1 MLFWL
6 VWNMV
11 HFSIYWECHHP
22 IWLSYFSE
30 GWLNHQPVFVYHPFQ
45 SFGCVWK
52 CCVPLFTQ
60 WFCWSLSLLN
70 GYFIGNNRIQK
81 NLWKIG
87 IIGIIAMIIPYGKY
101 TLFSD
106 KPILSWLHREVS
118 VNPTLGSAGA
128 GYTFGQDISEQW
140 LSRGR
145 RKVGKGVPTKKYDL
159 PSGKLSHNYGKIH
172 HFSWENSL

>member
-1 MLFWL
+1 
-6 VWNMV
+6 
-11 HFSIYWECHHP
+11 
-22 IWLSYFSE
+22 
-30 GWLNHQPVFVYHPFQ
+30 
-45 SFGCVWK
+45 
-52 CCVPLFTQ
+52 
-60 WFCWSLSLLN
+60 
-70 GYFIGNNRIQK
+70 
-81 NLWKIG
+81 
-87 IIGIIAMIIPYGKY
+87 MIIPYGKY

-172 HFSWENSL
+172 HFSWVKPLFRLGHFQ